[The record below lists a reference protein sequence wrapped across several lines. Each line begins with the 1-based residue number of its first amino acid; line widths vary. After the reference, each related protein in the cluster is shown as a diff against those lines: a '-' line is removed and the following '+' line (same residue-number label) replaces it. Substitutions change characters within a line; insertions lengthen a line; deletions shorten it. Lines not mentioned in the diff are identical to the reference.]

1 MGIIYLWF
9 SLILFI
15 LITIYINYNKKEG
28 FDEKINLC
36 FYTCFYGSD
45 DNKAFHIPPIPSSK
59 YKCFYYTNN
68 KLLLEKIKQ
77 TKWIGIY
84 DNVITTDDFIESCM
98 AGKKPK
104 VLPNTYKELN
114 NFDYS
119 CFYDS
124 KFGLI
129 SESFIEMMIE
139 TYCIKENYALLLREH
154 PAIKNNIFDEFN
166 ESMNQPRYLNQKEQY
181 LTYINKQIDNGLK
194 KSTKKHATC
203 SLLIRNMR
211 HPKIIDIN
219 NSWYSHIQEC
229 GIQDQISFFFVKQL
243 YTDDIYIFNESPCEN
258 TSLDWRCN
266 DKESIFYNT

>member
-1 MGIIYLWF
+1 MDMIYLWV
-9 SLILFI
+9 SIILFI
-15 LITIYINYNKKEG
+15 SITIYINYNKTEG
-28 FDEKINLC
+28 FDEKLKLC

-45 DNKAFHIPPIPSSK
+45 DNKAFNIPPIPSNK

-68 KLLLEKIKQ
+68 KSLLEKIKQ

-84 DNVITTDDFIESCM
+84 DDVITNDDSIESCM

-114 NFDYS
+114 NCDYA

-129 SESFIEMMIE
+129 SESFVEMLID
-139 TYCIKENYALLLREH
+139 TYCIKDNYALLLREH
-154 PAIKNNIFDEFN
+154 PAIKNNVFDEFN
-166 ESMNQPRYLNQKEQY
+166 ESMNQPRYLNQKDQY

-194 KSTKKHATC
+194 ESTKKHATC

-243 YTDDIYIFNESPCEN
+243 YADYIYIFNESPCEN
-258 TSLDWRCN
+258 THLDWRCN